1 MPSEEKSREEISSHA
16 APADEQDNATD
27 PILTSQPFEKYADV
41 EQVEEALPVASYAGL
56 MAFYG
61 AMFTF
66 LLAQARKDDKL
77 SEPLTWRELFVFS
90 LAVFHL
96 SRTLSKG
103 WITIPLRAAFAK
115 YEEPSVLPSEVH
127 ETARGKGLQRVIGEL
142 VTCPFCLGTW
152 VGLGLGYGWVFAP
165 RGTRLLTSISALGAV
180 SNFLHLAYAFA
191 CKKSQES

>member
-1 MPSEEKSREEISSHA
+1 MPTSSTPSA
-16 APADEQDNATD
+16 APDTASTEQDNATD
-27 PILTSQPFEKYADV
+27 PLLASEPFEPYADV
-41 EQVEEALPVASYAGL
+41 ERVEEALPVASYAGL

-61 AMFTF
+61 ALFSF
-66 LLAQARKDDKL
+66 LLARARDDEKL
-77 SEPLTWRELFVFS
+77 PERLSWCDLLVFS

-103 WITIPLRAAFAK
+103 WITIPLRAAFTR
-115 YEEPSVLPSEVH
+115 YEEPSALPSEVH
-127 ETARGKGLQRVIGEL
+127 ETPRGKGLQRVLGEL

-165 RGTRLLTSISALGAV
+165 RATRLLTSISAMGAI

-191 CKKSQES
+191 CQQVEEK